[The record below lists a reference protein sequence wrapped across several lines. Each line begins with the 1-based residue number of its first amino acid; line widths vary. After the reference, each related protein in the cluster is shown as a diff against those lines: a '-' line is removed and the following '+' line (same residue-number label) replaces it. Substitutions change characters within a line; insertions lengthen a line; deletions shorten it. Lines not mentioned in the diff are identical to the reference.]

1 MECLWRNG
9 SQKKKKRRIVKTDG
23 EGSVVGEGSESVEG
37 LWATVR
43 TLTVVG
49 SQIVREPLIKL
60 PTLGRHHSNHLH
72 ELFYD
77 WRS

>member
-1 MECLWRNG
+1 MECLWRNR
-9 SQKKKKRRIVKTDG
+9 SQKKRKIVKTDV
-23 EGSVVGEGSESVEG
+23 EGSVVAEGSESMEG

-43 TLTVVG
+43 TLIVVG

>member
-1 MECLWRNG
+1 M
-9 SQKKKKRRIVKTDG
+9 G
-23 EGSVVGEGSESVEG
+23 EESESMGG

-43 TLTVVG
+43 TLMVAG

-60 PTLGRHHSNHLH
+60 PTLGRHHSNHLP

-77 WRS
+77 